1 MNIHRIHP
9 ALLDMTY
16 IHEVDWTAGLQ
27 DFQWYYWVNQAGV
40 NYPEGRVFEVAM
52 LKVSEKYVL
61 RSIINSLRKHNDE
74 VIHMEGINPG
84 YPKYVKMIVK
94 GNVEVSTRYLAQSM
108 GLIEAYAYYSNG
120 IEHWGFI
127 TLNPKDADQFITSV
141 SHYGKVLS
149 AKLRALNINNSFN
162 AGSLRLESLLNP
174 SEYRILMYAFSRG
187 FFNVPRSINVSELS
201 SELKLSKSTI
211 DRYLRSS
218 LGKILKVIINNNEV
232 TSSPQPVTGDS

>member
-1 MNIHRIHP
+1 
-9 ALLDMTY
+9 MTY
-16 IHEVDWTAGLQ
+16 IHEVDWTAVLQ
-27 DFQWYYWVNQAGV
+27 DFQWYYWVNQASVIYSRGQV
-40 NYPEGRVFEVAM
+40 LEMAT
-52 LKVSEKYVL
+52 LKVNDKYVL
-61 RSIINSLRKHNDE
+61 RSIINSLRKNNDD

-174 SEYRILMYAFSRG
+174 SEYRILMYAFRRG